1 MIKFS
6 ESVPIDNVIGSV
18 YNPRKITDS
27 AIADLEHSI
36 SVFGMVKPLIV
47 NSKNNVI
54 IAGHQRKR
62 AAEAIGI
69 KQLPCIFVNS
79 PSAQDEISFNLMHN
93 SIETSE
99 SVLTIK
105 GASVGAYKYIPN
117 NDITIASKTP
127 NVTVMSEIAKLI
139 SKYGEWGSV
148 VCDEQGEILL
158 NSEYAFTAKQM
169 GYGILAY
176 CISDSQKSEFMKY
189 ISKDYGSY
197 NFDNLPI
204 KTYHQFLAQ
213 PNRLSVSGGRKNC
226 SYLYDKFIT
235 PNISKKTRV
244 VDVGAGRFR
253 YVDAL
258 KAQGYDICGYEPSLT
273 KPGSNCIDIC
283 SVINHILE
291 IERKVRSSG
300 LFDICVLEAV
310 INSVEND
317 VFENIVL
324 TTCNSLLNENGALI
338 TCTRNI
344 KSVEGTMRFK
354 KSAGTRERR
363 IRYLDDNG
371 YTVSVKNGIAYKQ
384 KFHSVDSYMKLLERY
399 FDDVQ
404 LADEQTGYIYCIA
417 KKPKQLNISD
427 VERAINEEFN
437 IEYPNGYRHN
447 KHKGLVS
454 EILERVNERYGET

>member
-1 MIKFS
+1 MIRFS
-6 ESVPIDNVIGSV
+6 ETVPIGNIQGSV

-27 AIADLEHSI
+27 AIADLEQSI
-36 SVFGMVKPLIV
+36 SMFGMVKPLIV
-47 NSKNNVI
+47 NSVNNVI

-69 KQLPCIFVNS
+69 EYLPCVFVNS
-79 PSAQDEISFNLMHN
+79 PSLQDELSFNLMHN
-93 SIETSE
+93 SIETSD
-99 SVLTIK
+99 SHLTIR

-117 NDITIASKTP
+117 SDICVVDKTP
-127 NVTVMSEIAKLI
+127 NVTEMSEISKLI

-148 VCDEQGEILL
+148 VCDEEGKILI

-169 GYGILAY
+169 GYGVLAY
-176 CISDSQKSEFMKY
+176 CIPNSQKEAFMQY

-213 PNRLSVSGGRKNC
+213 PNRLSVSGGRKNR
-226 SYLYDKFIT
+226 SLLYEKYII
-235 PNISKKTRV
+235 PQINEKTRI

-253 YVDAL
+253 YVDFL
-258 KAQGYDICGYEPSLT
+258 KSQGFDICGYEPSLL
-273 KPGSNCIDIC
+273 KLGSNNIDIR
-283 SVINHILE
+283 SVVNHILE
-291 IERKVRSSG
+291 IEKMVKFDG
-300 LFDICVLEAV
+300 LFDVCILEAV

-324 TTCNSLLNENGALI
+324 ITCNSLLNENGALV

-344 KSVEGTMRFK
+344 ETVESTKRSKKNAGNKSRQL
-354 KSAGTRERR
+354 
-363 IRYLDDNG
+363 RYLDDNG

-384 KFHSVDSYMKLLERY
+384 KFHSTESYKALLELY

-404 LADEQTGYIYCIA
+404 VVEVSTMYIYCVA
-417 KKPKQLNISD
+417 RKPKQLNKSD
-427 VERAINEEFN
+427 VESALNEEFN
-437 IEYPNGYRHN
+437 IEYPNGYKHN
-447 KHKGLVS
+447 KHKGLVAA
-454 EILERVNERYGET
+454 ILERVSARYGKT